1 MGAHRQDFRRQSGS
15 IRIPKRVFV
24 VITFEVNGRVRSVDA
39 ADDTLLLDTLRSGL
53 GLTGT
58 RFGCGQNQCG
68 ACHVLVDGVSIPAC
82 DTPMWAVAGEKVVTI
97 EGLGNPDAPHP
108 LQTALIE
115 LQAGQCGY
123 CLSGIQISAAA
134 LLARNPDPTDAEVRT
149 ALDRHLCRC
158 GSHNRIVKAVL
169 SAARAMREGAP
180 A

>member
-1 MGAHRQDFRRQSGS
+1 MIEFELNGGPCQS
-15 IRIPKRVFV
+15 
-24 VITFEVNGRVRSVDA
+24 RSTDSTSV
-39 ADDTLLLDTLRSGL
+39 LDVLRGEL

-58 RFGCGQNQCG
+58 RFGCGVNQCG

-82 DTPMWAVAGEKVVTI
+82 DTPMWSVAGKKVVTV
-97 EGLGNPDAPHP
+97 EGLGNASRPHA

-115 LQAGQCGY
+115 HQAGQCGY

-134 LLARNPDPTDAEVRT
+134 LLARNPDPSDAEVRT
-149 ALDRHLCRC
+149 ALDKHLCRC

>member
-1 MGAHRQDFRRQSGS
+1 M
-15 IRIPKRVFV
+15 IN
-24 VITFEVNGRVRSVDA
+24 FEVNGRAQSVDA
-39 ADDTLLLDTLRSGL
+39 ADHALLLDTLRSGL

-68 ACHVLVDGVSIPAC
+68 ACHVLIDGVSVAAC
-82 DTPMWAVAGEKVVTI
+82 DTPMWAVAGKKVVTV
-97 EGLGNPDAPHP
+97 EGLGNPAAPHP

-115 LQAGQCGY
+115 QQAGQCAY

-134 LLARNPDPTDAEVRT
+134 LLAAHPDPSDADVRA

-169 SAARAMREGAP
+169 SAARTMREAGAKK
-180 A
+180 

>member
-1 MGAHRQDFRRQSGS
+1 
-15 IRIPKRVFV
+15 

-82 DTPMWAVAGEKVVTI
+82 DTPMWAVAGKKVVTI

-115 LQAGQCGY
+115 HQAGQCAY

-134 LLARNPDPTDAEVRT
+134 LLAANPDPSDAQVRA

-158 GSHNRIVKAVL
+158 GSHNRIVKAIL
-169 SAARAMREGAP
+169 SAAKMLRNGP
-180 A
+180 AKT

>member
-1 MGAHRQDFRRQSGS
+1 M
-15 IRIPKRVFV
+15 IN
-24 VITFEVNGRVRSVDA
+24 FEVNGRAQSVDA
-39 ADDTLLLDTLRSGL
+39 AGHALLLDTLRSGL

-68 ACHVLVDGVSIPAC
+68 ACHVLIDGVSVAAC
-82 DTPMWAVAGEKVVTI
+82 DTPMWAVAGKKVVTV
-97 EGLGNPDAPHP
+97 EGLGNSAAPHP

-115 LQAGQCGY
+115 QQAGQCAY

-134 LLARNPDPTDAEVRT
+134 LLAAHPDPSDADVRA

-169 SAARAMREGAP
+169 SAARTMREAGAKK
-180 A
+180 